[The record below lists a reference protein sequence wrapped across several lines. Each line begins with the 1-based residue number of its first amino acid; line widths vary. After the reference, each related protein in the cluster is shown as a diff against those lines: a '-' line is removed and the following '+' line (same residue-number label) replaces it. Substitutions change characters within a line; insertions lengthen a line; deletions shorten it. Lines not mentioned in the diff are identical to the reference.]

1 MTTINFLNMDS
12 IFQCILGVAGLT
24 FGIVMGA
31 LLSWLKKLIEAF
43 VRTVLPDPEKTGEK
57 LGKQAIS
64 YFKIRHK

>member
-1 MTTINFLNMDS
+1 MNIINFLDMDS
-12 IFQCILGVAGLT
+12 IFQCIYGVAGFT

-43 VRTVLPDPEKTGEK
+43 VRTVLPDPEKTGEQ
-57 LGKQAIS
+57 LGARAIS

>member
-1 MTTINFLNMDS
+1 MNIINFLNMDS
-12 IFQCILGVAGLT
+12 IFQCIYGVAGFT

-43 VRTVLPDPEKTGEK
+43 VHTVLPDPEKTGEK

>member
-1 MTTINFLNMDS
+1 MTNINFLNMDS

-31 LLSWLKKLIEAF
+31 LSSWLKKLIEAF
-43 VRTVLPDPEKTGEK
+43 VHTVLPNPEKTGEQ
-57 LGKQAIS
+57 LGKRAIS

>member
-31 LLSWLKKLIEAF
+31 LLSWLKKLTEAF
-43 VRTVLPDPEKTGEK
+43 VHTVLPDPEKTGEQ
-57 LGKQAIS
+57 LGTRAIS
-64 YFKIRHK
+64 YFKTRHK

>member
-12 IFQCILGVAGLT
+12 ISQCILGVAGLT

-43 VRTVLPDPEKTGEK
+43 VRTVLPDPEKTGEQ
-57 LGKQAIS
+57 LGTRAIS
-64 YFKIRHK
+64 YLKIRHK

>member
-12 IFQCILGVAGLT
+12 ISQCILGVAGLT

-43 VRTVLPDPEKTGEK
+43 VHTVLPDPEKTGEQ
-57 LGKQAIS
+57 LGTRAIS

>member
-1 MTTINFLNMDS
+1 MNIINFLNMDS
-12 IFQCILGVAGLT
+12 ISQCILGVAGLT

-31 LLSWLKKLIEAF
+31 VLSWLKKLIEAF

-57 LGKQAIS
+57 LGKRAIS

>member
-12 IFQCILGVAGLT
+12 ISQCILGVAGLT

-43 VRTVLPDPEKTGEK
+43 VRTVLPDPEKTGEQ
-57 LGKQAIS
+57 LGTRTIS

>member
-57 LGKQAIS
+57 LGKRAIS

>member
-12 IFQCILGVAGLT
+12 ISQYILGVAGFT

-43 VRTVLPDPEKTGEK
+43 VRTVLPDPEKTGEQ
-57 LGKQAIS
+57 LGARAIS

>member
-43 VRTVLPDPEKTGEK
+43 VRTVLPDPEKTGEQ

-64 YFKIRHK
+64 YFKTRHK

>member
-1 MTTINFLNMDS
+1 MDS

>member
-12 IFQCILGVAGLT
+12 ISQCIYGVAGLT

-31 LLSWLKKLIEAF
+31 LSSWLKKLIEAF
-43 VRTVLPDPEKTGEK
+43 VHTVLPDPEKTGEQ
-57 LGKQAIS
+57 LGTRAIS

>member
-1 MTTINFLNMDS
+1 MNIINFLNMDS
-12 IFQCILGVAGLT
+12 ISQCILGVAGLT

-57 LGKQAIS
+57 LGARTIS
-64 YFKIRHK
+64 YFKIKHK

>member
-12 IFQCILGVAGLT
+12 ISQCILGVAGFT

-43 VRTVLPDPEKTGEK
+43 VRTVLPDPEKTGEQ
-57 LGKQAIS
+57 LGARAIS